1 MTSGCGWRFAPVQ
14 ISLVETHGPMDRWT
28 KNMVLDRIFT
38 TTDIR
43 TWSEQQPIQSLEASH
58 LCKTQT
64 TPIFCNNVVIT
75 ALMITTTSLTPCQT
89 YIANVDRVCWFSSS
103 GSLQS
108 KAIQKYNYDLAEST
122 KSAGFQHP
130 TRLKRVS
137 WFTSCHAKIR
147 SKADLPLPAVP
158 ASKTGALMASK
169 RRKRS
174 WKATWNQKH
183 ER

>member
-1 MTSGCGWRFAPVQ
+1 
-14 ISLVETHGPMDRWT
+14 
-28 KNMVLDRIFT
+28 
-38 TTDIR
+38 
-43 TWSEQQPIQSLEASH
+43 
-58 LCKTQT
+58 
-64 TPIFCNNVVIT
+64 
-75 ALMITTTSLTPCQT
+75 MITTTSLTLCQT

-108 KAIQKYNYDLAEST
+108 KAIQKYNYDLAEVT
-122 KSAGFQHP
+122 KSAGFQHPKLQELIP

-183 ER
+183 ERWWCGRQPENRDQPKDFKAKVDMQWCAMESLSLFEVSLQQMELSGPSIIFEMHA

>member
-1 MTSGCGWRFAPVQ
+1 MLIEFVDFLAQEVFNQKPS
-14 ISLVETHGPMDRWT
+14 
-28 KNMVLDRIFT
+28 KNI
-38 TTDIR
+38 
-43 TWSEQQPIQSLEASH
+43 
-58 LCKTQT
+58 
-64 TPIFCNNVVIT
+64 
-75 ALMITTTSLTPCQT
+75 
-89 YIANVDRVCWFSSS
+89 
-103 GSLQS
+103 
-108 KAIQKYNYDLAEST
+108 YNYDLAEFT
-122 KSAGFQHP
+122 KSAGFQHPKLQELIP

-183 ER
+183 ERWWCGCQPENRDQPKDFKAKLLICNDVQWSHFLYLRCFFNKWNRQVRLEFLRCTHNHLQIYVM